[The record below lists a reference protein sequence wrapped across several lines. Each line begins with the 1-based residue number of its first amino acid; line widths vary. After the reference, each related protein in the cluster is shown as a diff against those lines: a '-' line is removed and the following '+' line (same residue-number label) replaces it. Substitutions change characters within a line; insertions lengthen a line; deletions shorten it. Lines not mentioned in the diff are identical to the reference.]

1 MREYLQN
8 QFALLLSSN
17 QLKSL
22 TRHAV
27 CIKQLYSEKRG
38 AALDNLDRL
47 HAEHSTWYVTFLR
60 ASLSSLSNFS
70 KHLCLLLV
78 HFECWAMLTI
88 SFPVWNRLNNIFKDS
103 RKRLRMEDSAAP
115 IEEES
120 PKSRSKKSNTKDP
133 SVRPLIEHN
142 GNSAKPTSNGTTIG
156 NAEPPVLQN
165 TVSPAQQPA
174 KEVDAPAENG
184 ETEGKSPTAAQIPPA
199 ANSILPQAPAD
210 ELQPLLDAAKKKTE
224 AMTYKALQKE
234 LKVCIHS
241 SSCVTYEQCLTFFFC
256 VL

>member
-1 MREYLQN
+1 MTIEVLENGQGEECEN
-8 QFALLLSSN
+8 TFKIDLLFCCP
-17 QLKSL
+17 QPAEVL

-27 CIKQLYSEKRG
+27 CTKQLYSEKRG

-70 KHLCLLLV
+70 KHLCLLLI
-78 HFECWAMLTI
+78 HFERWAMLTI

-165 TVSPAQQPA
+165 TVSPAQQLQ
-174 KEVDAPAENG
+174 KKSMRQRKW
-184 ETEGKSPTAAQIPPA
+184 ETEGKSQQ
-199 ANSILPQAPAD
+199 LH
-210 ELQPLLDAAKKKTE
+210 DA
-224 AMTYKALQKE
+224 
-234 LKVCIHS
+234 
-241 SSCVTYEQCLTFFFC
+241 SCR
-256 VL
+256 